1 MDLLMI
7 LIAIIGI
14 SASIANKKKNME
26 AQKKRSAFP
35 ENGKPASGS
44 GTARS
49 AQNRPAASRTST
61 TTKSTTLP
69 KTASAPGTSKWPWS
83 AQNTAQPQKK
93 NTNSDYSG
101 TPRYS
106 HVVTSTLEGGHTH
119 TESSM
124 TGEEA
129 CPPPKAAMQKQTA
142 EKAPAANAATG
153 GLISFQPNNVLQG
166 VLYAEILGKPKALQ
180 RK

>member
-1 MDLLMI
+1 MV

-14 SASIANKKKNME
+14 SVSIANKKKTAE

-35 ENGKPASGS
+35 ETGGPAVGP
-44 GTARS
+44 GRAQ
-49 AQNRPAASRTST
+49 QNRPASPKAPT
-61 TTKSTTLP
+61 TTKSTTLS
-69 KTASAPGTSKWPWS
+69 KTPSAPGTSKWPWP

-93 NTNSDYSG
+93 AAGSSYGG
-101 TPRYS
+101 TPVYT

-124 TGEEA
+124 TGAES
-129 CPPPKAAMQKQTA
+129 CPPPKAAAKKQAA
-142 EKAPAANAATG
+142 EPAPVANPAAG
-153 GLISFQPNNVLQG
+153 GLLSFQPNSVLQG

>member
-14 SASIANKKKNME
+14 SVSIANKKKMTE

-35 ENGKPASGS
+35 ENGSPAPGS
-44 GTARS
+44 GPARS
-49 AQNRPAASRTST
+49 AQNRPAASKTST
-61 TTKSTTLP
+61 TTRSTTLS
-69 KTASAPGTSKWPWS
+69 KTPSAPGTSKWPWP

-93 NTNSDYSG
+93 NTNADYSG
-101 TPRYS
+101 TPRYT

-124 TGEEA
+124 TGEES
-129 CPPPKAAMQKQTA
+129 CPPPKESVAKEPQA
-142 EKAPAANAATG
+142 EPAAAASVG
-153 GLISFQPNNVLQG
+153 GLLSFQPNSVLQG
-166 VLYAEILGKPKALQ
+166 VLFAEILGKPKSQ
-180 RK
+180 R